1 MKLHKGKELTWIYWS
16 ALCWS
21 LHILPFYLSCLNS
34 KKNCKLQNSRFTKP
48 TKFAALP
55 KQLIQQLHVFAHISS
70 FHDSRKRSLHQTSF
84 PRGTRL
90 DRNQVLSTQR
100 WSSCTE
106 DIRLQLSQKC
116 LQAIPGM
123 RKKSCCLH
131 NVYVYIYIYDVLCKY
146 DHCISQQFWV
156 VHNLRLKNWSFQAP
170 PLDCF
175 SQLMMQLLDEPLD
188 VNHKWCWKRLD
199 NPRNAG
205 FHREIQHVP
214 RVLSL
219 SVRKSMLKTSTHQS
233 IFARKYH
240 CEAPSFHWTC
250 VLNHGSHIS
259 LADNFVDQS
268 VNRASLLSPQK
279 SKCMYSIS
287 SIQVHLL
294 KCSTTSGFHPFG
306 YFRYHIL
313 VHPLL

>member
-1 MKLHKGKELTWIYWS
+1 MFLLTFHHFMTPEKDLYTKRLFPGAPGLIEIKCSQLNADLLALRTFASSWVKNVFRRSQEWGK
-16 ALCWS
+16 
-21 LHILPFYLSCLNS
+21 N
-34 KKNCKLQNSRFTKP
+34 
-48 TKFAALP
+48 
-55 KQLIQQLHVFAHISS
+55 HV
-70 FHDSRKRSLHQTSF
+70 
-84 PRGTRL
+84 
-90 DRNQVLSTQR
+90 
-100 WSSCTE
+100 
-106 DIRLQLSQKC
+106 
-116 LQAIPGM
+116 
-123 RKKSCCLH
+123 
-131 NVYVYIYIYDVLCKY
+131 VYIMCMYIYIYDVLCKY